1 MNNVIPFS
9 LSLVFA
15 SLELIVVDEDPDLAQ
30 VVSTPM
36 DAQCV
41 IEISNREFLLCFA
54 SELGTMP
61 LKLESYLFFLMR
73 VPWIVTCV

>member
-9 LSLVFA
+9 LSLFA

-61 LKLESYLFFLMR
+61 LKLSSYLFFSYEIA
-73 VPWIVTCV
+73 WIVTCL